1 MIVLVCC
8 EDVRRQVDTL
18 IFHNFIRRRRKY
30 LFSRDL
36 QAPMNFIFLFIFTAC
51 EGVMLGAVTAHVRT
65 DAVAVYNIPLPHNDL
80 S

>member
-18 IFHNFIRRRRKY
+18 IFPNFIRRTF
-30 LFSRDL
+30 FSRDF